1 MTLKSYTGGL
11 LFAAMLIFAQGAY
24 ADKWSDQFPHI
35 KNTGDI
41 PGACSYEATSKKDY
55 SGRTLTIS
63 THAVPVMGEPTA
75 LHAEQFSK
83 LTGATVDVVHSPAGD
98 LYSKAMVPFQAGQ
111 APYDIVFGFSN
122 FIRDWMQYLA
132 PVPDKYVNM
141 PQMQDVTKAHQ
152 GVASWDGQMY
162 QFPVDG
168 DRHYLKYRKDVIDN
182 PEYQKKYKADT
193 GRTLKVPTTWKEYG
207 EIAAYFNGWDWD
219 NDGELEYG
227 SAEVMKKDDLM
238 YAAFF
243 SRSASY
249 SKNPRT
255 PGGFYFDLETMEP
268 LINNPGF
275 VEALDDWVEATKY
288 VPPGGIN
295 FGLGDEINSFGGGQ
309 TLFSFSWDD
318 AFVAAME
325 DGSPIKNKVG
335 AAPLPG
341 AEKVWNREDSSWDVG
356 HNQAPYIVWGWAV
369 GVAGKSKNQEMAFDY
384 LCFFANGANHRA
396 DIAIGRFGVNPFK
409 KSDFDPQIYIDHQ
422 GWDPLIAKSYA
433 ATIVGMEEFNTNR
446 VFPLRV
452 PGIFQFTSAVAVG
465 TSKAL
470 AGQLS
475 SQEALDEVAAEWNKI
490 LDRVGRDVVKE
501 AYAVGVKLEDNIN

>member
-11 LFAAMLIFAQGAY
+11 LAAMLIFAQGAY

-152 GVASWDGQMY
+152 GVASWDGPMY

-182 PEYQKKYKADT
+182 PEYQKRYKADT

-341 AEKVWNREDSSWDVG
+341 AEKVWNREDGSWDIG